1 MAASSPGVDSVGI
14 AVVLP
19 GSSVN
24 RYPPDT
30 AGASRFMYSWKE
42 PMQQLGGGQVAQRA
56 RGAPGVVAFWLAAA
70 LALAACDGTASS
82 RAAQGQPTTTPSTAA
97 PTTATPTPTTA
108 APTTATPTTA
118 APTTTRPKPKKPA
131 EPAKLRS
138 GSQGRAVE
146 ALQRRLA
153 ELGYQ
158 VHEVDGQFG
167 SETHHAVV
175 AFQKVNRL
183 GRDGV
188 VGPLTR
194 KALERPR
201 VPGPRSR
208 KAGFH
213 VEADLTLQVVYL
225 VKDGKIQEILD
236 ASSGSG
242 QNYTVDGDVRVAV
255 TPLGGFQIQRKIDAW
270 RKSDLGLLYRPA
282 YFTGGYALHGAPSV
296 PAFPAS
302 HGCIRITT
310 VAMDRLFE
318 RLPVGTPMLVYRS

>member
-1 MAASSPGVDSVGI
+1 M
-14 AVVLP
+14 
-19 GSSVN
+19 
-24 RYPPDT
+24 
-30 AGASRFMYSWKE
+30 
-42 PMQQLGGGQVAQRA
+42 AQRMRA
-56 RGAPGVVAFWLAAA
+56 VPGVVAFWLAAA
-70 LALAACDGTASS
+70 LALAACDGIGSS
-82 RAAQGQPTTTPSTAA
+82 RAAQGPPTTATPSTAA
-97 PTTATPTPTTA
+97 PTTAAPTTA
-108 APTTATPTTA
+108 APTTAAPTTA
-118 APTTTRPKPKKPA
+118 APTTTVPPTTTKPKPKKPA

-138 GSQGRAVE
+138 GAEGRAVE

-183 GRDGV
+183 DRDGV
-188 VGPLTR
+188 VGPVTR

-201 VPGPRSR
+201 VPRPRSR

-225 VKDGKIQEILD
+225 VKGGEIQEVLD

-242 QNYTVDGDVRVAV
+242 QNYTVHGDVRVAV
-255 TPLGGFQIQRKIDAW
+255 TPLGNFQIQRKIDAW

-310 VAMDRLFE
+310 AAMDRLFD
-318 RLPVGTPMLVYRS
+318 RLPVGTPMLVYRG

>member
-1 MAASSPGVDSVGI
+1 M
-14 AVVLP
+14 
-19 GSSVN
+19 
-24 RYPPDT
+24 
-30 AGASRFMYSWKE
+30 
-42 PMQQLGGGQVAQRA
+42 AQRT
-56 RGAPGVVAFWLAAA
+56 RGLAVVAFWLAAA
-70 LALAACDGTASS
+70 LALAACSASGGS
-82 RAAQGQPTTTPSTAA
+82 SSAAEPPSTTAA
-97 PTTATPTPTTA
+97 PTTAAPTTVAPTTA
-108 APTTATPTTA
+108 APTTAAPTTA
-118 APTTTRPKPKKPA
+118 APTTEPPTTTKPKPTKPA
-131 EPAKLRS
+131 EPPKLSS
-138 GSQGRAVE
+138 GSEGRAVE

-188 VGPLTR
+188 VGPVTR

-201 VPGPRSR
+201 VPSPRSR

-213 VEADLTLQVVYL
+213 VEADLTLQVIYL

-236 ASSGSG
+236 ASSASG

-255 TPLGGFQIQRKIDAW
+255 TPLGDFQIQRKIDAW

-282 YFTGGYALHGAPSV
+282 YFTGGYALHGSYSV

-302 HGCIRITT
+302 HGCIRITIA
-310 VAMDRLFE
+310 AMDRLFG

>member
-1 MAASSPGVDSVGI
+1 M
-14 AVVLP
+14 
-19 GSSVN
+19 
-24 RYPPDT
+24 
-30 AGASRFMYSWKE
+30 
-42 PMQQLGGGQVAQRA
+42 AQRT
-56 RGAPGVVAFWLAAA
+56 RGLAVAAFWLAAA
-70 LALAACDGTASS
+70 LALAACSASGGSSSAAEPPSTTA
-82 RAAQGQPTTTPSTAA
+82 PSTAA
-97 PTTATPTPTTA
+97 PTTAAPTSAPTTA
-108 APTTATPTTA
+108 APTTAAPTTA
-118 APTTTRPKPKKPA
+118 AATTEPPTTTKPKPT
-131 EPAKLRS
+131 EPAQLRS
-138 GSQGRAVE
+138 GAEGPAVE

-188 VGPLTR
+188 VGPVTR
-194 KALERPR
+194 TALERPR
-201 VPGPRSR
+201 LPQPRSR

-213 VEADLTLQVVYL
+213 VEADLSLQVVYL

-236 ASSGSG
+236 ASSASG
-242 QNYTVDGDVRVAV
+242 QTYTVDGDVRVAV
-255 TPLGGFQIQRKIDAW
+255 TPLGDFQIQRKIDAW

-282 YFTGGYALHGAPSV
+282 YFTGGYALHGSYSV

-302 HGCIRITT
+302 HGCIRITIA
-310 VAMDRLFE
+310 AMDRLYG

>member
-1 MAASSPGVDSVGI
+1 
-14 AVVLP
+14 L
-19 GSSVN
+19 
-24 RYPPDT
+24 
-30 AGASRFMYSWKE
+30 
-42 PMQQLGGGQVAQRA
+42 AQRA
-56 RGAPGVVAFWLAAA
+56 RGVPGVVAFWLAAA
-70 LALAACDGTASS
+70 LALAACDGTGSS
-82 RAAQGQPTTTPSTAA
+82 QAAQGSPTTATPSTAA
-97 PTTATPTPTTA
+97 PTTAAPATAAPTTA
-108 APTTATPTTA
+108 APTTAAPTTAAPTTAAPTTA
-118 APTTTRPKPKKPA
+118 APTTTKPKPEKPA

-138 GSQGRAVE
+138 GSEGRAVE

-183 GRDGV
+183 DRDGV
-188 VGPLTR
+188 VGPVTR

-255 TPLGGFQIQRKIDAW
+255 TPLGNFQIQRKIDAW

-310 VAMDRLFE
+310 VAMDRLFD

>member
-1 MAASSPGVDSVGI
+1 
-14 AVVLP
+14 VVT
-19 GSSVN
+19 
-24 RYPPDT
+24 R
-30 AGASRFMYSWKE
+30 
-42 PMQQLGGGQVAQRA
+42 RA
-56 RGAPGVVAFWLAAA
+56 RGRVGVAAFGLAAA
-70 LALAACDGTASS
+70 LALAACDGTGSS
-82 RAAQGQPTTTPSTAA
+82 RAAEGPPATAMPSTAA
-97 PTTATPTPTTA
+97 PTTITPTTA
-108 APTTATPTTA
+108 APTTA
-118 APTTTRPKPKKPA
+118 APTTTVPPTTSKPKPTKPA
-131 EPAKLRS
+131 APARLRS
-138 GSQGRAVE
+138 GSEGRAVE
-146 ALQRRLA
+146 VLQRRLA

-158 VHEVDGQFG
+158 VHEVDGEFG

-175 AFQKVNRL
+175 AFQKVNRI

-188 VGPLTR
+188 VGPVTR
-194 KALERPR
+194 RALERPR

-208 KAGFH
+208 QAGFH

-225 VKDGKIQEILD
+225 VHDGRIREILD

-242 QNYTVDGDVRVAV
+242 QNYTVRGDVRVAV
-255 TPLGGFQIQRKIDAW
+255 TPLGSFQIQRKIDAW

-310 VAMDRLFE
+310 VAMDRLFD

>member
-1 MAASSPGVDSVGI
+1 
-14 AVVLP
+14 
-19 GSSVN
+19 
-24 RYPPDT
+24 
-30 AGASRFMYSWKE
+30 
-42 PMQQLGGGQVAQRA
+42 MQHWEVERLAQRA
-56 RGAPGVVAFWLAAA
+56 RGVPCVVAFWLAAA
-70 LALAACDGTASS
+70 LALAACDGTGSS
-82 RAAQGQPTTTPSTAA
+82 RAAQGPPTTATPSTAA
-97 PTTATPTPTTA
+97 PTTAS
-108 APTTATPTTA
+108 PTTA
-118 APTTTRPKPKKPA
+118 APTTTVPPTTTKPKPKKPA

-138 GSQGRAVE
+138 GSEGRAVE

-158 VHEVDGQFG
+158 VHEVDGQFV

-183 GRDGV
+183 DRDGV
-188 VGPLTR
+188 VGPVTR

-201 VPGPRSR
+201 VPSPRSR

-213 VEADLTLQVVYL
+213 VEADLSLQVVYL
-225 VKDGKIQEILD
+225 VKGGKIQEILD
-236 ASSGSG
+236 ASSASG
-242 QNYTVDGDVRVAV
+242 QTYTVEGDVRVAV
-255 TPLGGFQIQRKIDAW
+255 TPLGSFQIQRKIDAW

-310 VAMDRLFE
+310 AAMDRLFD

>member
-1 MAASSPGVDSVGI
+1 
-14 AVVLP
+14 VVT
-19 GSSVN
+19 
-24 RYPPDT
+24 R
-30 AGASRFMYSWKE
+30 
-42 PMQQLGGGQVAQRA
+42 RA
-56 RGAPGVVAFWLAAA
+56 RGGAGVVAFWLAAA
-70 LALAACDGTASS
+70 LALAARDGTGSS
-82 RAAQGQPTTTPSTAA
+82 KAAQGPPTTVTPSTAA
-97 PTTATPTPTTA
+97 PTTAAPTTA
-108 APTTATPTTA
+108 APTTA
-118 APTTTRPKPKKPA
+118 APTTTVPPTTTKPKPKKPA

-138 GSQGRAVE
+138 GSDGRAVE

-153 ELGYQ
+153 EPGHP
-158 VHEVDGQFG
+158 VHKVDGEFG

-183 GRDGV
+183 DRDGV
-188 VGPLTR
+188 VGPVTR
-194 KALERPR
+194 KAQERPR
-201 VPGPRSR
+201 VPRPRSR

-225 VKDGKIQEILD
+225 VKDGQIQEILD

-242 QNYTVDGDVRVAV
+242 QNYTVHGDVRVAV
-255 TPLGGFQIQRKIDAW
+255 TPLGSFQIQRKIDAW

-310 VAMDRLFE
+310 AAMDRLFD

>member
-1 MAASSPGVDSVGI
+1 
-14 AVVLP
+14 L
-19 GSSVN
+19 
-24 RYPPDT
+24 
-30 AGASRFMYSWKE
+30 
-42 PMQQLGGGQVAQRA
+42 AQRT
-56 RGAPGVVAFWLAAA
+56 RGVPGVVAFWLAAV
-70 LALAACDGTASS
+70 LALAACDGTGSS
-82 RAAQGQPTTTPSTAA
+82 RAAQGSPTTVTPSTAA
-97 PTTATPTPTTA
+97 PTTAAPTTA
-108 APTTATPTTA
+108 APTTAAPTTA
-118 APTTTRPKPKKPA
+118 APTTTVPPTTTKPKPKKPA

-138 GSQGRAVE
+138 GSDGRAVE

-158 VHEVDGQFG
+158 VHEVDGEFG

-183 GRDGV
+183 DRDGV
-188 VGPLTR
+188 VGPVTR

-225 VKDGKIQEILD
+225 VKGGKIQEILD
-236 ASSGSG
+236 ASSASG
-242 QNYTVDGDVRVAV
+242 QTYTVDGDVRVAV
-255 TPLGGFQIQRKIDAW
+255 TPLGSFQIQRKIDAW

-310 VAMDRLFE
+310 AAMDRLFD